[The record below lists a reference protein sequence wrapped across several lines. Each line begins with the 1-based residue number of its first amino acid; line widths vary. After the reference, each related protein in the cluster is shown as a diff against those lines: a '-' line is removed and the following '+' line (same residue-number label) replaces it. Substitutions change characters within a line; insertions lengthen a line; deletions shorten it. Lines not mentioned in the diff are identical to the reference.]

1 MSYRM
6 SMDKFKRLRKER
18 GMTQEQFAAA
28 CGLTQGT
35 VSTHERTLSDPKA
48 STVRA
53 YADALGMS
61 VQDFMD
67 ATFVEIDEVA

>member
-6 SMDKFKRLRKER
+6 DMAAFKRLRSEQ
-18 GMTQEQFAAA
+18 GLTQEQFAAK
-28 CGLTQGT
+28 CGVTQGT
-35 VSTHERTLSDPKA
+35 VSTHERTYSDPKA

-53 YADALGMS
+53 YADALGMT